1 MYTDIGDI
9 VTIYI
14 DLILFLNFC
23 IDFILLSIVNIV
35 LKRYKSLT
43 RIIIG
48 AFIGSLSV
56 ILLFFNMTS
65 FELFIYKIIL
75 GILMVLIT
83 YGYKNIKYTIKNF
96 LYLYMVSIILG
107 GFMYYLNVTFSYKRE
122 GIIFIFKGLSINAVI
137 IFVISPIILYLYLKQ
152 MREQKNNYNNYHKV
166 EIYIKDKVIN
176 CIGFIDTGNKLVDPY
191 MNRPIILIPKD
202 KIDIVEEKILV
213 PYITIDNT
221 SMLECI
227 NVDNV
232 VIDNKEYKSKLLVGL
247 IDKKINIDGVDC
259 ILNYKLMEDI

>member
-1 MYTDIGDI
+1 LYTYIGDI

-23 IDFILLSIVNIV
+23 IDFILLLIVNIV

-56 ILLFFNMTS
+56 ILLFFNMNS
-65 FELFIYKIIL
+65 FELFIYKIVL
-75 GILMVLIT
+75 GILMVLIS
-83 YGYKNIKYTIKNF
+83 YGYKNIKYTLKNF

-122 GIIFIFKGLSINAVI
+122 GIIFIFKGLSINVVI

-166 EIYIKDKVIN
+166 EIYIKDKVIS

-191 MNRPIILIPKD
+191 MNRPIILIPKN
-202 KIDIVEEKILV
+202 KINNVENKILV
-213 PYITIDNT
+213 PYMTIDN
-221 SMLECI
+221 SSLLECI
-227 NVDNV
+227 KVDNV
-232 VIDNKEYKSKLLVGL
+232 IIDNKNYKGKLLVGL